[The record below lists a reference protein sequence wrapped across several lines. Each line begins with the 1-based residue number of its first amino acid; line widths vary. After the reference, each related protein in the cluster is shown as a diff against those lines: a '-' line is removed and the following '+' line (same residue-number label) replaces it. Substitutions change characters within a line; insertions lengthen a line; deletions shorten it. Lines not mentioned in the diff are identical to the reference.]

1 VRQFVI
7 CSYKERHKPMRVL
20 TRKEIR
26 EGLTQIPIADILN
39 VSHRAITPK
48 MQAFA
53 QEIAKGSTKAEA
65 YRRAYKANASKH
77 TLASK
82 PYELA
87 RDGRIQT
94 EIEAYKLAIESS
106 KHRTPPALRELVI
119 KTLVDVAINP
129 DAKDA
134 IKVQA
139 VKVLGTVVEV
149 GAFLER
155 KEVHTITSSEDTK
168 AKIMLQLKAMLR
180 EGAQD
185 ATIIEAD
192 TLLKELAGD
201 PHPSPTPQAEQI
213 GVSDPIHTIPL
224 ESTQIKPTPPL
235 EKPPGATPTPSFRD
249 DAPL

>member
-1 VRQFVI
+1 
-7 CSYKERHKPMRVL
+7 MRVL

-26 EGLTQIPIADILN
+26 EGLTQIPIEKILN
-39 VSHRAITPK
+39 VSNRDLTTK
-48 MQAFA
+48 QKRFA
-53 QEIAKGSTKAEA
+53 QEVAMGSTKAEA
-65 YRRAYKANASKH
+65 YRRAYKKNPSKH
-77 TLASK
+77 TILNE
-82 PYELA
+82 PYRLSA
-87 RDGRIQT
+87 DPRISA
-94 EIEAYKLAIESS
+94 EVDAYKLALESA
-106 KHRTPPALRELVI
+106 KHRTPQALRELVI

-168 AKIMLQLKAMLR
+168 AKIMSQLKAMLR
-180 EGAQD
+180 QGAED

-201 PHPSPTPQAEQI
+201 PHPIPTPQAEQI

-224 ESTQIKPTPPL
+224 KSSQSEVTPPL
-235 EKPPGATPTPSFRD
+235 QKPPEQDPTPSFRD

>member
-1 VRQFVI
+1 
-7 CSYKERHKPMRVL
+7 MRVL

-26 EGLTQIPIADILN
+26 EGLTQIPIADILG

-53 QEIAKGSTKAEA
+53 QEIAKGSSKAEA
-65 YRRAYKANASKH
+65 YRRAYKADAKPSS
-77 TLASK
+77 LAK
-82 PYELA
+82 DPYTIA
-87 RDGRIQT
+87 KDPRVVQ

-106 KHRTPPALRELVI
+106 KHRTPQALRELVI

-155 KEVHTITSSEDTK
+155 KEVHTITSSADTK
-168 AKIMLQLKAMLR
+168 AKIMSQLKAMLR

-201 PHPSPTPQAEQI
+201 PHPIPTPQVEQV

-224 ESTQIKPTPPL
+224 KSSEIITTPPL

>member
-1 VRQFVI
+1 
-7 CSYKERHKPMRVL
+7 M
-20 TRKEIR
+20 
-26 EGLTQIPIADILN
+26 
-39 VSHRAITPK
+39 
-48 MQAFA
+48 
-53 QEIAKGSTKAEA
+53 GSTKAEA
-65 YRRAYKANASKH
+65 YRRAYKKNPSKH
-77 TLASK
+77 TILNE
-82 PYELA
+82 PYRLSA
-87 RDGRIQT
+87 DPRISA
-94 EIEAYKLAIESS
+94 EVDAYKLALESA
-106 KHRTPPALRELVI
+106 KHRTPQALRELVI

-168 AKIMLQLKAMLR
+168 AKIMSQLKAMLR
-180 EGAQD
+180 QGAED

-201 PHPSPTPQAEQI
+201 PHPIPTPQAEQI

-224 ESTQIKPTPPL
+224 KSSQSEVTPPL
-235 EKPPGATPTPSFRD
+235 QKPPEQDPTPSFRD

>member
-1 VRQFVI
+1 
-7 CSYKERHKPMRVL
+7 MRVL

-26 EGLTQIPIADILN
+26 EGLTQIPIADILG

-53 QEIAKGSTKAEA
+53 QEVAKGSTKAEA

-94 EIEAYKLAIESS
+94 EIEAYKLAIESA
-106 KHRTPPALRELVI
+106 KHRTPQALRELVI

-155 KEVHTITSSEDTK
+155 KEVHTITSSADTK
-168 AKIMLQLKAMLR
+168 AKIMSQLKAMLR

-201 PHPSPTPQAEQI
+201 PHPIPTPQVEQV

-224 ESTQIKPTPPL
+224 KPDPINSNP
-235 EKPPGATPTPSFRD
+235 EDPTPSPGEDPPSSFS
-249 DAPL
+249 AK